1 MIYWFSCKFM
11 AQENQTLAWRI
22 ISPSQDVWAY
32 ETSLTP
38 SRFIKA
44 HQPSQERT
52 QSCVCVRVLW
62 ISILPLFL
70 RFVYWVLE
78 RFRQCAIFVFHIIIS
93 VQPRRCRSTG
103 YIIYL
108 FLFLF
113 IFNLCFPHG
122 ELGLFFFI
130 YILIESILPLSLNC
144 EQKKR
149 NVASFYWKYV
159 YWHFLFIGK
168 LLHRFSCNHAGYLF
182 SRITAAQ

>member
-22 ISPSQDVWAY
+22 ISPSQDVWAN
-32 ETSLTP
+32 ETILTAP
-38 SRFIKA
+38 RFIKA

-103 YIIYL
+103 YIVYL

-144 EQKKR
+144 D
-149 NVASFYWKYV
+149 
-159 YWHFLFIGK
+159 
-168 LLHRFSCNHAGYLF
+168 
-182 SRITAAQ
+182 